1 MQNFGLGSLTDDEGG
16 NSCKIQVAALGNV
29 VRKNGLVQQ
38 GPWGAWNLSRRWPH
52 LRTHTVSPAG

>member
-29 VRKNGLVQQ
+29 GRKNGLVQQ
-38 GPWGAWNLSRRWPH
+38 GPWGA
-52 LRTHTVSPAG
+52 